1 MAEEW
6 IVRVQG
12 KEYGPVDVETL
23 REWRDEGRVLPSNQA
38 RRADA
43 DLWITAAEIPDLF
56 ESAPVASGP
65 AAIPLPRRSFAQI
78 LAETLRIYRKGFFQF
93 FYLTLLVALPSLC
106 AQLSGSAVGASPNIN
121 MDLRTLIAAVFTF
134 SMLLLSL
141 AAWPVFIAGI
151 QILTA
156 ELAAGRKA
164 RIFGLLHKALGF
176 WPRVAILCIFVY
188 GAYFFWTLL
197 PLGIILMF
205 AASGPSLIS
214 IFLALLV
221 LAFQVWIIGRLF
233 MNFLFWQ
240 QFAVLAGSDAAS
252 ALRQSK
258 KLARSGR
265 DLPWFRR
272 PLWRGVVLFSIW
284 SAFVLALTIGPE
296 WSAIRHY
303 FYELTTSQDPQ
314 ALLQS
319 LTTNYKPQAFNF
331 ASFLLGLVQTLL
343 RPLLGIA
350 FVLLYF
356 DSKADFSGEGG
367 D

>member
-6 IVRVQG
+6 IVSVQG

-23 REWRDEGRVLPSNQA
+23 VEWRDEGRVLPSNQA

-43 DLWITAAEIPDLF
+43 DLWITAAEIPGLF

-65 AAIPLPRRSFAQI
+65 AEIPLPRRSFAHI
-78 LAETLRIYRKGFFQF
+78 LAETLRIYWKGFFQF
-93 FYLTLLVALPSLC
+93 FYLTLLVAMPSLC
-106 AQLSGSAVGASPNIN
+106 AQLSGSALGASPNIS

-134 SMLLLSL
+134 GMLLLSL

-156 ELAAGRKA
+156 ELVAGRKA
-164 RIFGLLHKALGF
+164 RIFGLLHEAPKF
-176 WPRVAILCIFVY
+176 WPRVAIICIFVY

-205 AASGPSLIS
+205 ITSGSSLIS

-233 MNFLFWQ
+233 VNFLFWQ

-258 KLARSGR
+258 KLARSRR
-265 DLPWFRR
+265 DLPWFQR
-272 PLWRGVVLFSIW
+272 PVWRGIFLFSIW

-303 FYELTTSQDPQ
+303 FHELTTSQDPQ

-319 LTTNYKPQAFNF
+319 LTTNYKPQAFNL

>member
-1 MAEEW
+1 
-6 IVRVQG
+6 
-12 KEYGPVDVETL
+12 
-23 REWRDEGRVLPSNQA
+23 
-38 RRADA
+38 
-43 DLWITAAEIPDLF
+43 
-56 ESAPVASGP
+56 
-65 AAIPLPRRSFAQI
+65 
-78 LAETLRIYRKGFFQF
+78 
-93 FYLTLLVALPSLC
+93 
-106 AQLSGSAVGASPNIN
+106 

-134 SMLLLSL
+134 GMLLLSL

-156 ELAAGRKA
+156 ELAAGRKV

-265 DLPWFRR
+265 DLPWFQR
-272 PLWRGVVLFSIW
+272 PLWRGIFLFAIW

-303 FYELTTSQDPQ
+303 FHELTTSQDPQ

-343 RPLLGIA
+343 RPLLGIV

>member
-1 MAEEW
+1 M
-6 IVRVQG
+6 
-12 KEYGPVDVETL
+12 
-23 REWRDEGRVLPSNQA
+23 
-38 RRADA
+38 
-43 DLWITAAEIPDLF
+43 
-56 ESAPVASGP
+56 
-65 AAIPLPRRSFAQI
+65 
-78 LAETLRIYRKGFFQF
+78 LATG
-93 FYLTLLVALPSLC
+93 
-106 AQLSGSAVGASPNIN
+106 GSSI
-121 MDLRTLIAAVFTF
+121 
-134 SMLLLSL
+134 
-141 AAWPVFIAGI
+141 
-151 QILTA
+151 
-156 ELAAGRKA
+156 
-164 RIFGLLHKALGF
+164 
-176 WPRVAILCIFVY
+176 
-188 GAYFFWTLL
+188 
-197 PLGIILMF
+197 
-205 AASGPSLIS
+205 IS
-214 IFLALLV
+214 IFLVLLA

-233 MNFLFWQ
+233 VNFLFWQ
-240 QFAVLAGSDAAS
+240 QFAVLAESDGAS

-272 PLWRGVVLFSIW
+272 PMWRGVLIFSIW
-284 SAFVLALTIGPE
+284 SVFVLALTIGPE

-303 FYELTTSQDPQ
+303 FHELTTSQDPQ

>member
-6 IVRVQG
+6 IVRVRG

-23 REWRDEGRVLPSNQA
+23 QEWRDEGRVLTSNEA

-43 DLWITAAEIPDLF
+43 DLWITAAEIPGLF
-56 ESAPVASGP
+56 EPVP
-65 AAIPLPRRSFAQI
+65 AASVPAEIPFRRRNFAQI
-78 LAETLRIYRKGFFQF
+78 LAETWRIYRKGFFQF
-93 FYLTLLVALPSLC
+93 FCLTLLVALPSLC
-106 AQLSGSAVGASPNIN
+106 AQLSGSALGASPNIN
-121 MDLRTLIAAVFTF
+121 VDLRTLIAAVFTF
-134 SMLLLSL
+134 GMLLLSL
-141 AAWPVFIAGI
+141 AAWPVFINGI

-156 ELAAGRKA
+156 ELAAGRKP
-164 RIFGLLHKALGF
+164 RIFALLHQALKF

-197 PLGIILMF
+197 PLGIILML
-205 AASGPSLIS
+205 ATGGSSIIS

-233 MNFLFWQ
+233 VNFLFWQ
-240 QFAVLAGSDAAS
+240 QFAVLAESDGAN

-265 DLPWFRR
+265 DLPWFQR
-272 PLWRGVVLFSIW
+272 PMWRGVFIFSIW
-284 SAFVLALTIGPE
+284 SVFVLALTIGPE

-303 FYELTTSQDPQ
+303 FHELTTSQDPQ

-319 LTTNYKPQAFNF
+319 LTTNYKPQAFNL
-331 ASFLLGLVQTLL
+331 ASVLLGLVQTLL

-356 DSKADFSGEGG
+356 DSKANFSGEGG

>member
-6 IVRVQG
+6 IVSVQG

-23 REWRDEGRVLPSNQA
+23 VEWRDEGRVLPSNQA

-43 DLWITAAEIPDLF
+43 DLWITAAEIPGLF
-56 ESAPVASGP
+56 EPAPVASGP
-65 AAIPLPRRSFAQI
+65 AEIPAPRRSFARI
-78 LAETLRIYRKGFFQF
+78 LAETLRIYRQGFFQF
-93 FYLTLLVALPSLC
+93 FYLTLLVAMPSLC
-106 AQLSGSAVGASPNIN
+106 AQLSGSALGASPNIN
-121 MDLRTLIAAVFTF
+121 MELRTLLAAAFTF
-134 SMLLLSL
+134 GMLLLGL
-141 AAWPVFIAGI
+141 AAWPVFITGI

-156 ELAAGRKA
+156 GFAAGRKP
-164 RIFGLLHKALGF
+164 RMFGLLHEALKF
-176 WPRVAILCIFVY
+176 WPRVAIICIFVY

-205 AASGPSLIS
+205 ITSGSSLIS
-214 IFLALLV
+214 IFLTLLV

-233 MNFLFWQ
+233 VNFLFWQ

-265 DLPWFRR
+265 DLPWFQR
-272 PLWRGVVLFSIW
+272 PLWRGIFLLAIW

-303 FYELTTSQDPQ
+303 FHELTTSQDPQ